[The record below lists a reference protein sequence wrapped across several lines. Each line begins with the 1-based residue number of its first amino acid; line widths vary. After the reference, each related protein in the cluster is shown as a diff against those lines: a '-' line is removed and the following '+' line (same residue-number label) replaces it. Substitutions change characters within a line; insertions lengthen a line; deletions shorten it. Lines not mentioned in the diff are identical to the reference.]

1 MNDVKMNE
9 WKLLQHFLLGE
20 LNFTLVTLSWSI
32 MQITKLSGREEDKRW
47 HLFTWE
53 DKRWNS
59 FTLQSIYLNVTIEIT
74 GNAKNMEKRLENVE
88 KDIKKLNDKMEEILT
103 TMRQLKGKGTDSDSN
118 TNIQKISDKVEGNS
132 KQIMQ
137 VSL

>member
-1 MNDVKMNE
+1 
-9 WKLLQHFLLGE
+9 
-20 LNFTLVTLSWSI
+20 
-32 MQITKLSGREEDKRW
+32 
-47 HLFTWE
+47 
-53 DKRWNS
+53 
-59 FTLQSIYLNVTIEIT
+59 
-74 GNAKNMEKRLENVE
+74 MEKRLENVE